1 MTEPFDGRCA
11 GLLLAAGSG
20 SRFGGP
26 KALAL
31 VENRPLVAR
40 AVDVLRGGGCRPV
53 HVVVGAY
60 ADEVSAVVPSAAVTV
75 HAADWERGM
84 GESLRVGLTSLT
96 DTSVSAVLIHLV
108 DLPDVGADLVARFV
122 AAACPDALIRA
133 TFADAIGH
141 PVLVGRTWWPTL
153 LANLSDSDPRTGARS
168 FLNDHRAL
176 TLLECSDLATGRDVD
191 YAADLAHFL
200 DGTLRGQ

>member
-1 MTEPFDGRCA
+1 MTEHFDGRCA

-31 VENRPLVAR
+31 MENRSLVAR

-53 HVVVGAY
+53 HVVVGAQ
-60 ADEVSAVVPSAAVTV
+60 ADEVSALVPFDASAV
-75 HAADWERGM
+75 HAADWERGI

-96 DTSVSAVLIHLV
+96 DTNASAVLIHLV

-122 AAACPDALIRA
+122 AVARPDALVRA
-133 TFADAIGH
+133 MFDDAIGH

-153 LANLSDSDPRTGARS
+153 LASLSDSDPRTGARS
-168 FLNDHRAL
+168 FLNDHQAL

-191 YAADLAHFL
+191 YAADLAHFVH
-200 DGTLRGQ
+200 GTLRRQ